1 MKARSTTFLW
11 IGAKVEL
18 DYQRRGVFPQLRS
31 DQSIYSVP
39 QGSRYKVPFDL
50 IKAVA
55 MDALEQKCVKR
66 TREDRGLACSY
77 GTMSKN
83 LLRELDMDWS
93 TRTEAIAVLEAE
105 QSMHDAAPVRALF
118 QRLGIPFAA
127 DEGLAS

>member
-1 MKARSTTFLW
+1 MSTRTTTFLW

-31 DQSIYSVP
+31 DQSIYSAAH
-39 QGSRYKVPFDL
+39 GSRYKVPLDL

-66 TREDRGLACSY
+66 TREERGLACSY

-83 LLRELDMDWS
+83 LLRELDMDCS
-93 TRTEAIAVLEAE
+93 TRSEAIAVLEVE
-105 QSMHDAAPVRALF
+105 QSMHDVAPVRMLF
-118 QRLGIPFAA
+118 QRLGIPLAA
-127 DEGLAS
+127 DQGLAS